1 MTIDLYAFPHKK
13 LVHEPA
19 EHGQTVFNHHSLG
32 VSMVVTP
39 DYVFI
44 TLELIA

>member
-1 MTIDLYAFPHKK
+1 MTIDLYDFPRKK

-32 VSMVVTP
+32 VSVVVAP